1 MEIGIFSR
9 TFAQPT
15 LEQVLDRVA
24 AHQVRLV
31 HFNFKSAGLDSLPR
45 TIPETL
51 CQRLRAAFAERNL
64 RMISISATFNAI
76 HPNKALRDDF
86 THRACQLIERARD
99 LGVSVVSLCTG
110 TRDADNM
117 WRRHPD
123 NDTPEAWQD
132 LVLTLTSLL
141 RIAERNAVTLGV
153 EPERANVIN
162 SATKARRLL
171 DEMESDYLKVIID
184 GANLFDSPADDME
197 SVLEEAFQLLGSDVV
212 LAHAKDL
219 MEDSASEFQAA
230 GSGKLDWTNYFRL
243 LKSTGYDGPLVLHN
257 LDDSQVAESIAFVK
271 RAWDAV

>member
-15 LEQVLDRVA
+15 LEQVLERVA

-31 HFNFKSAGLDSLPR
+31 HFNFKSAGLDSLPH

-51 CQRLRAAFAERNL
+51 CQRLRTAFAERHL
-64 RMISISATFNAI
+64 KMISISATFNAI
-76 HPNKALRDDF
+76 HPNKELRDDF
-86 THRACQLIERARD
+86 TRRACQLIERARD
-99 LGVSVVSLCTG
+99 LGVSIVSLCTG

-117 WRRHPD
+117 WRRHAD
-123 NDTPEAWQD
+123 NDTSEAWQD

-197 SVLEEAFQLLGSDVV
+197 SVLEEAFELLGNDVV

-243 LKSTGYDGPLVLHN
+243 LKSTGYGGPLVLHN

-271 RAWDAV
+271 RTWDAV